1 MNRLQKKCFIAS
13 MGLHLL
19 LGLVLL
25 VGTGFLSSSKP
36 SEDRPPSRFIPAKT
50 IDELFSNPGAGS
62 PAPQPQPPAPLPQPQ
77 PQIQTP
83 APQSQPQVRTPEPP
97 KPVSRKAELADSKAG
112 KKLPEVNLT
121 PVTRPKNKQVSK
133 QRPTNT
139 DAQADGSADKAAKQ
153 MASAARN
160 AAKDLRSG
168 LSSSTVIEMSDG
180 GGSGVSYAN
189 FLDSLKK
196 IYFEA
201 WIVPDGITDDEATA
215 KASVTIARDGR
226 VVSWKIIHSS
236 GNSLADASVEMALRR
251 VTIAVPLP
259 DSAKEDQ
266 RTVTIFF
273 NVKAKRGL
281 G

>member
-13 MGLHLL
+13 TGFHLL

-25 VGTGFLSSSKP
+25 VGTGFLSSRKP
-36 SEDRPPSRFIPAKT
+36 PEDRPPSRFIPAKT

-62 PAPQPQPPAPLPQPQ
+62 PAPQSQPPAPLPQPQ
-77 PQIQTP
+77 PQVQPTP
-83 APQSQPQVRTPEPP
+83 PPSQPQVRTPEPP
-97 KPVSRKAELADSKAG
+97 KPISQKAELADSKAV
-112 KKLPEVNLT
+112 KKLPDVSLT
-121 PVTRPKNKQVSK
+121 PVRRPKNNQTPK
-133 QRPTNT
+133 QRPPNA
-139 DAQADGSADKAAKQ
+139 DAQSDASADKAKQ
-153 MASAARN
+153 IASAARN
-160 AAKDLRSG
+160 AAKDLRG
-168 LSSSTVIEMSDG
+168 RLSSATVIEMSEG

-196 IYFEA
+196 IYSDA
-201 WIVPDGITDDEATA
+201 WIVPDGVTDDEATA

-226 VVSWKIIHSS
+226 VVSWKIIRSS

-259 DSAKEDQ
+259 DSSKEDQ